1 MHHSQRVSVHC
12 SATWHCMALHGTAW
26 HCTALHGTAW
36 HCMALHGTAWHCTA
50 LHGFTDK
57 NKKILIFFLWIINLL
72 CSHYSL
78 YK

>member
-1 MHHSQRVSVHC
+1 
-12 SATWHCMALHGTAW
+12 MALHGTAW

-57 NKKILIFFLWIINLL
+57 NKNINIFFMD
-72 CSHYSL
+72 Y
-78 YK
+78 